1 MRFRVDHKL
10 FLSKGLLPAK
20 ISEIR
25 GPRSRPVLD
34 KICACRTRETAST
47 SGARCGSAAQASIL
61 RYYAQDRRQRT
72 EFLCKRDEKHD
83 SKTCK
88 PVRDIAS
95 KVMARVNSGAL
106 AAAESPTVA
115 EFWDGTYLPFAE
127 KNLRP
132 STVHSYGD
140 LGERHL
146 QPSLRRREARD
157 LQELR
162 RDGVPHRPVREAR
175 QELGQPRAFSDVGN
189 IQPRVRARQGG
200 AQPDARGQGARQA
213 EGDRPTQHYTLG
225 EAEDIVSALAGDSEA
240 QSVMALSCFMGLR
253 PSEIAR
259 AQVGGRHQLDG
270 PHQAGVRA
278 RRRRPD

>member
-146 QPSLRRREARD
+146 QPHFGDARLATYRSSDATAFLTGLSAKLGRNSVNHVRSLMSGIFSHACALGKAERNPMREAKVLGKPKATAPRSTTRSERRRTSSPRW
-157 LQELR
+157 
-162 RDGVPHRPVREAR
+162 REI
-175 QELGQPRAFSDVGN
+175 P
-189 IQPRVRARQGG
+189 
-200 AQPDARGQGARQA
+200 
-213 EGDRPTQHYTLG
+213 
-225 EAEDIVSALAGDSEA
+225 
-240 QSVMALSCFMGLR
+240 
-253 PSEIAR
+253 
-259 AQVGGRHQLDG
+259 
-270 PHQAGVRA
+270 
-278 RRRRPD
+278 RRRA